1 MARHAR
7 PGARRPEA
15 GQRGRAEM
23 TMPEAVRREDWP
35 RTVAEFE
42 EWHRHQPERWEFI
55 RGEPRMMAPASMSHS
70 IIKRNVLRV
79 FDRALEGSA
88 CQALVDGPQILTD
101 EISAVPDVVVTCK
114 ALDLSTP
121 VIAEPVIIV
130 EVMSPSSE
138 INDTGLRWLAY
149 RKIPSLRHYLVLAQ
163 DRRLVHIHSRA
174 GDIWRERFV
183 SEGSVELDEPPL
195 RLEVDVLYA
204 ATDLAA

>member
-1 MARHAR
+1 MA
-7 PGARRPEA
+7 EA
-15 GQRGRAEM
+15 A
-23 TMPEAVRREDWP
+23 RREDWP

-55 RGEPRMMAPASMSHS
+55 RGEPRMMAPSSMPTRSSSETSFAPWIVRSEAVHARRS
-70 IIKRNVLRV
+70 
-79 FDRALEGSA
+79 
-88 CQALVDGPQILTD
+88 DGPQILTD
-101 EISAVPDVVVTCK
+101 EISAIPDDVVTCT

-121 VIAEPVIIV
+121 VIAEPVIMV
-130 EVMSPSSE
+130 EVMSPGSE
-138 INDTGLRWLAY
+138 ADDTGRNWLAY

-183 SEGSVELDEPPL
+183 SEAAVQLDDPSV
-195 RLEVDVLYA
+195 RLEVDALYV

>member
-1 MARHAR
+1 MIDAARH
-7 PGARRPEA
+7 
-15 GQRGRAEM
+15 
-23 TMPEAVRREDWP
+23 EDWP

-55 RGEPRMMAPASMSHS
+55 EGQPRMMAPASMSHS
-70 IIKRNVLRV
+70 IIKRNVAV
-79 FDRALEGSA
+79 ALHAALAPRG

-101 EISAVPDVVVTCK
+101 EISAIPDVVVTCT

-121 VIAEPVIIV
+121 VIGEPVIIV

-149 RKIPSLRHYLVLAQ
+149 RKIPGLRHYLVLAQ

-183 SEGSVELDEPPL
+183 SDGSVELDEPPL
-195 RLEVDVLYA
+195 RLEIDVLYA

>member
-1 MARHAR
+1 
-7 PGARRPEA
+7 
-15 GQRGRAEM
+15 
-23 TMPEAVRREDWP
+23 MPEAARREDWP

-55 RGEPRMMAPASMSHS
+55 RGEPRMIVPASVNHT
-70 IIKRNVLRV
+70 IIRTNIGAEL
-79 FDRALEGSA
+79 RALLAERG
-88 CQALVDGPQILTD
+88 CTVMVDGAQILTD
-101 EISAVPDVVVTCK
+101 EISAIPDVVVTCTPI
-114 ALDLSTP
+114 DHSTP

-130 EVMSPSSE
+130 EVMSPGSE

-183 SEGSVELDEPPL
+183 SEGSVDLDDPPL
-195 RLEVDVLYA
+195 RLEVDALYG

>member
-1 MARHAR
+1 M
-7 PGARRPEA
+7 
-15 GQRGRAEM
+15 
-23 TMPEAVRREDWP
+23 
-35 RTVAEFE
+35 
-42 EWHRHQPERWEFI
+42 
-55 RGEPRMMAPASMSHS
+55 
-70 IIKRNVLRV
+70 
-79 FDRALEGSA
+79 
-88 CQALVDGPQILTD
+88 
-101 EISAVPDVVVTCK
+101 TCK

-130 EVMSPSSE
+130 EVMSPGSVPD
-138 INDTGLRWLAY
+138 DTGRKWLAY

-183 SEGSVELDEPPL
+183 SDGSVELDEPPL